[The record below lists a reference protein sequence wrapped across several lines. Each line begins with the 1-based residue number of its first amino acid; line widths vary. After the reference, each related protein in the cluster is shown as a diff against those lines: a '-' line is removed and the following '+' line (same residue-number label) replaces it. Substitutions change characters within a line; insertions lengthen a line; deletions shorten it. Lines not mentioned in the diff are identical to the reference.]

1 MSKFL
6 RSPLAASLVIISGTA
21 VYASSGKAPVVT
33 IDEVTCAPAKGNAR
47 VSATVKDAAAA
58 RVFVKTSADAAEYF
72 VEMRA
77 DKSAKDRYWAVLP
90 VPADG
95 ITSLEVRVAA
105 KGSNGEQVAS
115 EPRSVPVQSSGCAVA
130 LTADQQKAAQN
141 LTLGATMADQGAAKG
156 FASNGIV
163 AQTSSR
169 GEMRP
174 YDGSVPAALR
184 AGGGQP
190 ASVKAGPQR
199 GTGGYATP
207 TPTITVTP
215 TPEVGGRPGR
225 TKN

>member
-6 RSPLAASLVIISGTA
+6 RNPLAVSLVIITGTA

-47 VSATVKDAAAA
+47 VSATVKDAAVA
-58 RVFVKTSADAAEYF
+58 RVLVKTSADAAEYA

-115 EPRSVPVQSSGCAVA
+115 ESRSVPVQPTGCAVT

-141 LTLGATMADQGAAKG
+141 LTLGATVANQGAAKG
-156 FASNGIV
+156 FAPNGIV
-163 AQTSSR
+163 AQTSSK

-174 YDGSVPAALR
+174 YDGSVPSAFR
-184 AGGGQP
+184 AGGAEP
-190 ASVKAGPQR
+190 VSVKTGPQR
-199 GTGGYATP
+199 GLGGYDTP
-207 TPTITVTP
+207 TPTVTVTP
-215 TPEVGGRPGR
+215 TPESGRPGK
-225 TKN
+225 TKG